1 MKTKT
6 GKEQI
11 QRIEESLIKEV
22 FLRSKMSVK
31 EARHI
36 IAGFRS
42 PRDMTRK
49 VSKEEFEWI
58 TRQMERSNLLKLT
71 KGYFFIPLNNASM
84 ATLIALKL
92 LDARPI
98 DPVKMKMEVN

>member
-11 QRIEESLIKEV
+11 KRIEESLTKEV
-22 FLRSKMSVK
+22 FLHGKMSVK

-49 VSKEEFEWI
+49 VSKEEFKWI
-58 TRQMERSNLLKLT
+58 TRRMERNNLLKVNR
-71 KGYFFIPLNNASM
+71 GYFFIPLSNASM
-84 ATLIALKL
+84 AMLMALKL

-98 DPVKMKMEVN
+98 SLAKMEMD

>member
-22 FLRSKMSVK
+22 FLRSKMSIR

-58 TRQMERSNLLKLT
+58 TRRMERSNLLKANR
-71 KGYFFIPLNNASM
+71 GYFFVPISNASM
-84 ATLIALKL
+84 AMLMALKL

-98 DPVKMKMEVN
+98 NLVKAEAR

>member
-22 FLRSKMSVK
+22 FLRSKMSIR

-58 TRQMERSNLLKLT
+58 IRRMKRKNLLKANR
-71 KGYFFIPLNNASM
+71 GYFFVPISNASM
-84 ATLIALKL
+84 AMLMALKL
-92 LDARPI
+92 LEARPI
-98 DPVKMKMEVN
+98 NLVKAEAR

>member
-6 GKEQI
+6 GNEQI
-11 QRIEESLIKEV
+11 QRIEEILIKEV
-22 FLRSKMSVK
+22 FLRSKMSIR

-42 PRDMTRK
+42 PRDMARK
-49 VSKEEFEWI
+49 VSREEFSWI
-58 TRQMERSNLLKLT
+58 IRRMKRKNLLKANR
-71 KGYFFIPLNNASM
+71 GYFFVPISNASM
-84 ATLIALKL
+84 AMLMALKL

-98 DPVKMKMEVN
+98 NLMRMEAEVK